1 MLTGPPF
8 RLAGEKKPSGRNE
21 KAACETKEKI
31 KTGGRWYVLRV
42 ESYICET
49 RVFLIITP
57 PETNKAP
64 ENWWLEED
72 FAFRNACFQGLR

>member
-31 KTGGRWYVLRV
+31 KRGGWWYVLRV
-42 ESYICET
+42 EHLWNTY
-49 RVFLIITP
+49 FFNL

-64 ENWWLEED
+64 EYWWLEDYFPFE
-72 FAFRNACFQGLR
+72 NAYFQGLR